1 MSEIPI
7 DAKNL
12 IDEFRAQQKIEQ
24 QRRTQEKQQCQRQAI
39 DSWSKKSL
47 RAKEVQKI
55 ARSFGLSVEDG
66 RGRHGIHLV
75 ASNGKECPLPIH
87 GGGKTLAT
95 GTQRSIAAF
104 INQNRVVTS
113 IRA

>member
-7 DAKNL
+7 EAKNL
-12 IDEFRAQQKIEQ
+12 IEEFKAQQRAEQ
-24 QRRTQEKQQCQRQAI
+24 QRKSQEKQHCQSQAI
-39 DSWSKKSL
+39 DNWSKKPM

-55 ARSFGLSVEDG
+55 ARSFGLLVEDG

-104 INQNRVVTS
+104 INQNRVTS
-113 IRA
+113 IRG